1 MIQRRGYLYA
11 RTQVL
16 IWKNKNKNEME
27 KQTNERGRRETIDQA
42 IAKRKQ
48 QQRKIGY
55 APSRQLLSDIF
66 INKTQHFLRFCPH
79 AKAAIATCRTQ
90 SLEQER

>member
-1 MIQRRGYLYA
+1 
-11 RTQVL
+11 
-16 IWKNKNKNEME
+16 ME
-27 KQTNERGRRETIDQA
+27 KQTNERGRRETTDQA

-66 INKTQHFLRFCPH
+66 INKMQHSLRFCPH
-79 AKAAIATCRTQ
+79 AKAVIATCRTQ